1 MNASGTV
8 AEAWHLLWYGVRRLP
23 CESHVLRLTP
33 TRNGSTRPLLKAEG
47 RLVGE
52 WADLLESECAALVGA
67 TGALDLDLGGLID
80 VDARGLEVLRRLQ
93 RGPVALVGCT
103 PILLALLAQESLP

>member
-1 MNASGTV
+1 M
-8 AEAWHLLWYGVRRLP
+8 
-23 CESHVLRLTP
+23 LRLTQTP
-33 TRNGSTRPLLKAEG
+33 NGSRRPTLKAEG

-52 WADLLESECAALVGA
+52 WAELLETECSRLTGSAEALE
-67 TGALDLDLGGLID
+67 LDLAGVID

-93 RGPVALVGCT
+93 RGSVNLIGCT